1 MGGIH
6 PHLCTGRYQH
16 RNILEGQNAQQVES
30 LPILIFDLLLQP
42 SHYVLKHT
50 VDSKGM
56 TLTSFHS
63 NTLYSLSE
71 CQCEVSADCKLSEF
85 TTPCCIS

>member
-6 PHLCTGRYQH
+6 PHLCTGRSQH

-56 TLTSFHS
+56 TLILFTP
-63 NTLYSLSE
+63 TLYTHYLS
-71 CQCEVSADCKLSEF
+71 VSVRYLL
-85 TTPCCIS
+85 TVN